1 MKRYVGIVEEIDW
14 KTNSCH
20 VRVPNKDGLSILA
33 TTDIG
38 FAIMN
43 QLLTKTKQLQIGK
56 IPFTLRGL
64 RVKDIVLVLDSEDE
78 NDEYTVVGFYGG
90 TYEE

>member
-14 KTNSCH
+14 KDSSCR
-20 VRVPNKDGLSILA
+20 VRIPSKDGLSILA

-38 FAIMN
+38 FAVMN
-43 QLLTKTKQLQIGK
+43 QLLTSTKQLQVSK

-64 RVKDIVLVLDSEDE
+64 RVKDIVLVLDSEDN
-78 NDEYTVVGFYGG
+78 NDDYTVVGFYGG

>member
-1 MKRYVGIVEEIDW
+1 MKRYIGVIEEIDW
-14 KTNSCH
+14 KTNSCR
-20 VRVPNKDGLSILA
+20 VRIPSKDGIGILA

-43 QLLTKTKQLQIGK
+43 QLLTQTKQLQIGK

-64 RVKDIVLVLDSEDE
+64 RVKDIVLVIDSEDI
-78 NDEYTVVGFYGG
+78 NDDYAVIGFYGG